1 MPHLIL
7 ARHGET
13 AWNVERRYQGI
24 KDISLNARGIAQAAA
39 LVERLA
45 DEHVDAIYA
54 SDMQRAH
61 RTAQAIAAPRGLLVR
76 TDPRLREIA
85 FGEWEGLTYDEI
97 QAQYP
102 TDLARWLA
110 DPEGCPPPGG
120 ESLAQ
125 LGARVGSLMQ
135 DITAEHS
142 HQTVLVVAHGG
153 SLKAL
158 LCLALG
164 LELTGHWHFRL
175 DPASVSEVHLY
186 PEGAII
192 SLLNDCHHVEGIA

>member
-1 MPHLIL
+1 MPRLIL

-13 AWNVERRYQGI
+13 DWNAERRYQGI
-24 KDISLNARGIAQAAA
+24 QDIPLNARGMAQAAA
-39 LVERLA
+39 LAERLA
-45 DEHVDAIYA
+45 KERVDAIYA
-54 SDMQRAH
+54 SDLQRA
-61 RTAQAIAAPRGLLVR
+61 RGTAQAIAAPRGLPVR
-76 TDPRLREIA
+76 ADPRLREIA
-85 FGEWEGLTYDEI
+85 FGAWEGLTYDEI

-102 TDLARWLA
+102 ADLARWLA

-125 LGARVGSLMQ
+125 LGERVESLMR
-135 DITAEHS
+135 DIAAEHR

-153 SLKAL
+153 SLQTL

-164 LELTGHWHFRL
+164 LELTGRWRFRL

-192 SLLNDCHHVEGIA
+192 SLLNDCHHLEEIA